1 MLPIPWNGGGGD
13 QGLVLMCLLLVDC
26 RILDV
31 SRAVLKPQ
39 EGYFRVCHVGTKRI
53 LKERMKLPSEQM
65 LRYFT
70 KLKYILF
77 N

>member
-31 SRAVLKPQ
+31 S
-39 EGYFRVCHVGTKRI
+39 
-53 LKERMKLPSEQM
+53 
-65 LRYFT
+65 
-70 KLKYILF
+70 
-77 N
+77 